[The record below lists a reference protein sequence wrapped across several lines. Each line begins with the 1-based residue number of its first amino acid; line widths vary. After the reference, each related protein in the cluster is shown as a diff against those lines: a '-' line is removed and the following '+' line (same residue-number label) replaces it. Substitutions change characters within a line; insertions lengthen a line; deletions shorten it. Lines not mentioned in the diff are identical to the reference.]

1 MELRVLQYFLA
12 VAREQNISAAAHSL
26 HLTQPTLSRQLRELE
41 EELGKQLM
49 IRGNR
54 KITLTQDGMLLR
66 KRAEEILDLVGRTEK
81 ELAQS
86 DETVSGDVYIG
97 TGETDGV
104 RQIAR
109 AAHAVQQHYPNILFH
124 IVSGDAVDVCERLDK
139 GLLDFGILL
148 GDIDKTKYCYLELPM
163 KDTWGVLMQRSSPL
177 AEKESISPQ
186 DLWDK
191 PLILS
196 RQVDNKSGL
205 YRWLGKE
212 PSDLHT
218 VSTYNLIYNASLMV
232 AEGMGYAFTLDKL
245 VNTAGSDLCFRP
257 LNPRL
262 ELGMYLVWKKS
273 QSFSRAMEL
282 FQEQLQKNLAA
293 FGPHPLLPKGGFPW
307 KYTFPT
313 CLTCK
318 KSRTAASAS
327 VPRCFP
333 TVPIALSQE
342 SRCCTYKKPRRKPIG

>member
-12 VAREQNISAAAHSL
+12 VAKEQNISAAAQAL
-26 HLTQPTLSRQLRELE
+26 HLTQPTLSRQLRDLE

-49 IRGNR
+49 IRGSR
-54 KITLTQDGMLLR
+54 KITLTEDGMLLR

-81 ELAQS
+81 EISQS
-86 DETVSGDVYIG
+86 DETISGDIYIG

-109 AAHAVQQHYPNILFH
+109 TACQLQKSYPGILFH

-148 GDIDKTKYCYLELPM
+148 GDIDKTKYHYMELPM

-177 AEKESISPQ
+177 AEKDAISPQ

-212 PSDLHT
+212 PTQLHT
-218 VSTYNLIYNASLMV
+218 VATYNLIYNASLMV
-232 AEGMGYAFTLDKL
+232 DEGMGYAFTLDKL
-245 VNTAGSDLCFRP
+245 VNTTGSVLCFRP
-257 LNPRL
+257 LKPKL

-273 QSFSRAMEL
+273 QIFSRSMEL
-282 FQEQLQKNLAA
+282 FQEKLRENLSA
-293 FGPHPLLPKGGFPW
+293 F
-307 KYTFPT
+307 
-313 CLTCK
+313 
-318 KSRTAASAS
+318 REDE
-327 VPRCFP
+327 
-333 TVPIALSQE
+333 Q
-342 SRCCTYKKPRRKPIG
+342 

>member
-12 VAREQNISAAAHSL
+12 VAREQNISAAAQSL
-26 HLTQPTLSRQLRELE
+26 HLTQPTLSRQLKELE

-54 KITLTQDGMLLR
+54 KVTLTQDGMLLR
-66 KRAEEILDLVGRTEK
+66 KRAEEILELVDRTEK
-81 ELAQS
+81 EVMCS
-86 DETVSGDVYIG
+86 EETVSGDVYIG

-109 AAHAVQQHYPNILFH
+109 SANQIQVRYPGVHFH

-139 GLLDFGILL
+139 GLLDFGVLL
-148 GDIDKTKYCYLELPM
+148 GDIDKIKYHYMELPM
-163 KDTWGVLMQRSSPL
+163 KDTWGVLMRRDSPL
-177 AEKESISPQ
+177 AQRDAVLPQ

-212 PSDLHT
+212 PSELHT
-218 VSTYNLIYNASLMV
+218 VATYNLIYNASLMV
-232 AEGMGYAFTLDKL
+232 DEGMGYAFTLDKL
-245 VNTAGSDLCFRP
+245 VNTTGSNLCFRP
-257 LNPRL
+257 LKPAL

-273 QSFSRAMEL
+273 QIFSKAAQL
-282 FQEQLQKNLAA
+282 FLEQLQRQL
-293 FGPHPLLPKGGFPW
+293 GSSPLHGVQDSGETDP
-307 KYTFPT
+307 
-313 CLTCK
+313 
-318 KSRTAASAS
+318 ASNK
-327 VPRCFP
+327 V
-333 TVPIALSQE
+333 VIQE
-342 SRCCTYKKPRRKPIG
+342 PDRGH

>member
-12 VAREQNISAAAHSL
+12 VAKEQNISAAAQAL
-26 HLTQPTLSRQLRELE
+26 HPTQPTLSRQLRDLE

-49 IRGNR
+49 IRGSR
-54 KITLTQDGMLLR
+54 KITLTEDGMLLR

-81 ELAQS
+81 EISQS
-86 DETVSGDVYIG
+86 DETISGDIYIG

-104 RQIAR
+104 RHIAR
-109 AAHAVQQHYPNILFH
+109 TACQLQKSYPGILFH

-139 GLLDFGILL
+139 GLLDFGVLL
-148 GDIDKTKYCYLELPM
+148 GDIDKTKYHYMELPM

-177 AEKESISPQ
+177 AEKDAISPQ

-212 PSDLHT
+212 PTQLHT
-218 VSTYNLIYNASLMV
+218 VATYNLIYNASLMV
-232 AEGMGYAFTLDKL
+232 DEGMGYAFTLDKL
-245 VNTAGSDLCFRP
+245 VNTTGSGLCFRP
-257 LNPRL
+257 LKPKP

-273 QSFSRAMEL
+273 QIFSRSMEL
-282 FQEQLQKNLAA
+282 FQEKLKENLSA
-293 FGPHPLLPKGGFPW
+293 FREDG
-307 KYTFPT
+307 
-313 CLTCK
+313 
-318 KSRTAASAS
+318 
-327 VPRCFP
+327 
-333 TVPIALSQE
+333 E
-342 SRCCTYKKPRRKPIG
+342 

>member
-12 VAREQNISAAAHSL
+12 VAREQNISAAAQSL
-26 HLTQPTLSRQLRELE
+26 HLTQPTLSRQLKELE

-54 KITLTQDGMLLR
+54 KVTLTQDGMLLR
-66 KRAEEILDLVGRTEK
+66 KRAEEILELVDRTEK
-81 ELAQS
+81 EVMCS
-86 DETVSGDVYIG
+86 EETVSGDVYIG

-109 AAHAVQQHYPNILFH
+109 SANQIQVRYPGVHFH

-139 GLLDFGILL
+139 GLLDFGVLL
-148 GDIDKTKYCYLELPM
+148 GDIDKIKYHYMELPM
-163 KDTWGVLMQRSSPL
+163 KDSWGVLMRRDSPL
-177 AEKESISPQ
+177 AQRDAVLPR

-212 PSDLHT
+212 PSELHT
-218 VSTYNLIYNASLMV
+218 VATYNLIYNASLMV
-232 AEGMGYAFTLDKL
+232 DEGMGYAFTLDKL
-245 VNTAGSDLCFRP
+245 VNTTGSNLCFRP
-257 LNPRL
+257 LKPAL

-273 QSFSRAMEL
+273 QIFSKAAQL
-282 FQEQLQKNLAA
+282 FLEQLQRQLGPSPLHGVQDSGETELVSCEAA
-293 FGPHPLLPKGGFPW
+293 EEEMDRGH
-307 KYTFPT
+307 
-313 CLTCK
+313 
-318 KSRTAASAS
+318 
-327 VPRCFP
+327 
-333 TVPIALSQE
+333 
-342 SRCCTYKKPRRKPIG
+342 